1 MYKIEY
7 NIDNSIARLNLN
19 GILGKSDVERLTKE
33 LYDNFSG
40 NKILLL
46 TDARNV
52 IYDFNIKELH
62 DLEDITDYFFKP
74 EILVYEAI
82 IIATPKETAM
92 TAIFN
97 RKERKNHIV
106 KMFSTESAALSWLLN
121 FQ

>member
-1 MYKIEY
+1 VYEIEY
-7 NIDNSIARLNLN
+7 NIDNSITRLNLN
-19 GILGKSDVERLTKE
+19 GILEKSDVERLTKE

-62 DLEDITDYFFKP
+62 DLEDITDKFFKP

-106 KMFSTESAALSWLLN
+106 KMFSTGSAALSRLLN